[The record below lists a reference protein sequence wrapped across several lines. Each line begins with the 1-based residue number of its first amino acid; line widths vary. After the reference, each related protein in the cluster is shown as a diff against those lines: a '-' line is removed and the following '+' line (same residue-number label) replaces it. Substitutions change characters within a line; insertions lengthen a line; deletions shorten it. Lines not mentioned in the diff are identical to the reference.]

1 MVPKTARIM
10 VGTVL
15 LYVAVPVAAQQ
26 LPDDRYAQVPP
37 VNRLPAAEQQQP
49 TEPGRPPLE
58 TQVQLQQRQI
68 ELQQQQIETL
78 QQMVGR
84 LQQAVSPATVEELQG
99 AAAELESRS
108 IRAAGR
114 DQDLARAVDDL
125 TEKLDNVDRY
135 GPSLPANLKQLYLPS
150 RTNETPLSIY
160 GTLAADY
167 TDIGNAPPD
176 FDVEFAPFFL
186 VTLNEQ
192 YYLEGELEFG
202 AEGAELSQGQLD
214 WILSDSATLVIGRW
228 LVPLG
233 FFNERI
239 HPAWINKLPDN
250 PLMFRQVT
258 PTDFS
263 QNGIQLRG
271 GKYLGCSPVK
281 MEYSAYVSNGM
292 GIEGENLELTQIA
305 NLNEMREAFENVNNS
320 LAYGGRLGLWVPEH
334 GLTAGVSVL
343 ANGSYTEEPGN
354 DLTIWQ
360 LDAGWREG
368 NWDLRA
374 EYAQM
379 FQDAEEIIGEN
390 IERRGLYAQIGYRPW
405 DACSPCLQ
413 NTEFLFRYSYANF
426 NGIDPAELDLAD
438 FPTTID
444 VPVNRNQYT
453 FGIDY
458 WLYPSLVLKVAYE
471 INDETGDTEFN
482 DNAFLAQMA
491 WGF

>member
-1 MVPKTARIM
+1 MAPKTAHILVGM
-10 VGTVL
+10 VL
-15 LYVAVPVAAQQ
+15 SFVAARAVAQE

-37 VNRLPAAEQQQP
+37 ANRLPATGQEQP
-49 TEPGRPPLE
+49 TEPERPQLE

-78 QQMVGR
+78 QEMVGR
-84 LQQAVSPATVEELQG
+84 LEQAVSPAAAEELQTT
-99 AAAELESRS
+99 AAELESRS
-108 IRAAGR
+108 VRAAQR

-125 TEKLDNVDRY
+125 TEELDNVERY
-135 GPSLPANLKQLYLPS
+135 GPSLPANLKYLFLPS
-150 RTNETPLSIY
+150 RTNETPVSIY

-167 TDIGNAPPD
+167 VDLGNAPPN
-176 FDVEFAPFFL
+176 FDAEFAPFFL
-186 VTLNEQ
+186 TTLNEQ
-192 YYLEGELEFG
+192 FLLEAELEF
-202 AEGAELSQGQLD
+202 AEEAELSQAQLD
-214 WILSDSATLVIGRW
+214 WILSDDATLVIGRF
-228 LVPLG
+228 LVPIG
-233 FFNERI
+233 FYNERI

-263 QNGIQLRG
+263 QNGIQIRG

-281 MEYSAYVSNGM
+281 MEYSAYASNGM
-292 GIEGENLELTQIA
+292 GIEGEDLELTEIA
-305 NLNEMREAFENVNNS
+305 NVNEMREAFDNVNNS
-320 LAYGGRLGLWVPEH
+320 LAYGSRLGLWVPEH

-379 FQDAEEIIGEN
+379 HQDAEEITGEN
-390 IERRGLYAQIGYRPW
+390 IVRRGLYAQIGYRPW

-413 NTEFLFRYSYANF
+413 KTEFLFRYSYANF
-426 NGIDPAELDLAD
+426 IGIDPAELELDEFATTLDL
-438 FPTTID
+438 PID
-444 VPVNRNQYT
+444 RNQYT

-458 WLYPSLVLKVAYE
+458 WLYPSLVLKFAYE
-471 INDETGDTEFN
+471 INDEIGDIEFD